1 MNSGA
6 TLKVKAE
13 LENLVVIRRFV
24 KERTQALHTKPSA
37 IDDVVLAVD
46 EAATNI
52 MIHGYQSEA
61 GQIEI
66 EIQPEESSLIIRL
79 RDQAPVFDPS
89 HVPEPDLT
97 LPFDQRPLGGLGVF
111 LIRHFMDQ
119 VIYHPTPGGGNE
131 LTLIKEGVL
140 SKRPKDEN

>member
-24 KERTQALHTKPSA
+24 KERAQALLTKPTA
-37 IDDVVLAVD
+37 IDDIVLAVD
-46 EAATNI
+46 EAATNV
-52 MIHGYQSEA
+52 MVHGYQSEA

-79 RDQAPVFDPS
+79 RDQAPVFDPTY
-89 HVPEPDLT
+89 VPEPDLT